1 MKKKVFATMLTA
13 MMVCSMAGCGGTNN
27 TAESQPQADSSA
39 AASSETASA
48 EEGSQAPVAEFTYPM
63 KEVTLTVNMD
73 KNPYDMTDYPYIE
86 PEYYFWNV
94 LKENTGVTL
103 VNDGPT
109 PQAYTFEEDYMLML
123 ISGDLPDLLWG
134 NWVEYA
140 GGPGQAIQDGYI
152 IALNDYEEYMPNLM
166 AYLDANPD
174 IKSMVTLDDGTL
186 YCFPFIR
193 DEGMQTETGAAI
205 RQDWL
210 DEQNL
215 EVPTTIEEWHDVLTK
230 LKSAYNL
237 SAPLTFE
244 SRWLFNEYAL
254 SSLSSAYNTTYPF
267 YVDNGTVYFGP
278 LEDGYKDFITELSK
292 WYAEGL
298 IDPDMPTVDKSTVT
312 SKLASG
318 EAAIAI
324 NQLSKVTSCMSSNE
338 GTSYD
343 LSAVPTAVMNKG
355 ETPKM
360 SHYRNTYDGSYSIS
374 ISTSCKD
381 IESACRFMDYMYSEE
396 GSRLLNYG
404 TEGVSYEVAADGTIS
419 FTDIILK
426 NEDVSASSARN
437 SYGHYNNWAMVE
449 QQYSLQL
456 DDKTREVQEGWY
468 ANMSEYAYPTVN
480 YTTEEREVLSAYW
493 TDIDDYC
500 REMILKFVIG
510 SESLDNWDSFVK
522 QLEDYHIDD
531 VLKVK
536 QAAYDRYSSK

>member
-1 MKKKVFATMLTA
+1 MKKKIVATILAAVMT
-13 MMVCSMAGCGGTNN
+13 CSMAGCGSSGSDAT
-27 TAESQPQADSSA
+27 TSQSQSETT
-39 AASSETASA
+39 ASSSASA
-48 EEGSQAPVAEFTYPM
+48 EQSSEAAVPEFTYPM

-73 KNPYDMTDYPYIE
+73 NDPYDMTDYSYIE
-86 PEYYFWNV
+86 PENFFWNV
-94 LKENTGVTL
+94 LKEKTGVTL

-109 PQAYTFEEDYMLML
+109 PQAYTFDEDYLLML
-123 ISGDLPDLLWG
+123 VSGQLPDLLYG
-134 NWVEYA
+134 NWVEYT
-140 GGPGQAIQDGYI
+140 GGPSQAIADGYI
-152 IALNDYEEYMPNLM
+152 ISLNDYAEYMPNLL

-215 EVPTTIEEWHDVLTK
+215 EIPTTIEEWHDVLTT
-230 LKSAYNL
+230 LKDAYNL

-254 SSLSSAYNTTYPF
+254 SCLSSAYDTTYPF
-267 YVDNGTVYFGP
+267 YVEDGTVHFGP
-278 LEDGYKDFITELSK
+278 LEDGYKEFITEMAK

-318 EAAIAI
+318 ETAIAI
-324 NQLSKVTSCMSSNE
+324 NQLSKVTSCMTSNE

-343 LSAVPTAVMNKG
+343 LSAVPTAVAAKG
-355 ETPKM
+355 DTPKM
-360 SHYRNTYDGSYSIS
+360 SHYRNTYDGSYSIA

-381 IESACRFMDYMYSEE
+381 IEAACRFMDYMYSEE
-396 GSRLLNYG
+396 GSNLLNYG
-404 TEGVSYEVAADGTIS
+404 TEGVSYTVASDGSIA
-419 FTDIILK
+419 FTDVILN
-426 NEDVSASSARN
+426 NETVSASSARN
-437 SYGHYNNWAMVE
+437 AYGHYMNWAMVE

-468 ANMSEYAYPTVN
+468 ADMDNYAYPTVN
-480 YTTEEREVLSAYW
+480 YTSEERETLAAYW
-493 TDIDDYC
+493 TDIDDTC
-500 REMILKFVIG
+500 REMILKFIIG
-510 SESLDNWDSFVK
+510 SESMDNWDSFISRL
-522 QLEDYHIDD
+522 QQYHIDD

-536 QAAYDRYSSK
+536 QDAYDRYISK